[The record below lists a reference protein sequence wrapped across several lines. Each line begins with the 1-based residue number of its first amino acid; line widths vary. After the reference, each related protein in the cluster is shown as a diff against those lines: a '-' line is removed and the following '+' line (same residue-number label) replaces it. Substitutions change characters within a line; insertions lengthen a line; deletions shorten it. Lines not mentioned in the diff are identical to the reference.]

1 MLTSLKELEDRY
13 FKISSKEEADEYLKS
28 CAAENAMV
36 SIHEP
41 NGLYM
46 SVSKT
51 CEQLIGYK
59 QKELIGES
67 PYDYFH
73 PDDFQTIL
81 KSHAKVTVRPDIDRV
96 DYRVRLPDGGYKEVG
111 SFSRQI
117 RDSRGHEFILVL
129 TFSRA

>member
-1 MLTSLKELEDRY
+1 MSKDLKSLEDGY
-13 FKISSKEEADEYLKS
+13 FKIRSKAEADEYLAS
-28 CAAENAMV
+28 CEAEGVMV

-41 NGLYM
+41 NGIY
-46 SVSKT
+46 SAVSKT
-51 CEQLIGYK
+51 SEGLVGYK
-59 QKELIGES
+59 PKELVGTS

-96 DYRVRLPDGGYKEVG
+96 NYRLKLPNGQYKEVG

-117 RDSRGHEFILVL
+117 NDPSGLDFLLVL
-129 TFSRA
+129 TFERS